1 MVCSTSPPATIGT
14 LESLDRSSCRMSWV
28 SLVGKGLFSGAI
40 IVTASE
46 IAKRSATFGAL
57 VVSLPLASI
66 MAMTILYQDTRDTAQ
81 VADFAE
87 AIVWLMIPSLMI
99 FLVTPWMLRRDY
111 AFEVSMTA
119 GIVCTIVL
127 YAVGAWAAQSIGQ
140 VS

>member
-1 MVCSTSPPATIGT
+1 M
-14 LESLDRSSCRMSWV
+14 
-28 SLVGKGLFSGAI
+28 
-40 IVTASE
+40 
-46 IAKRSATFGAL
+46 
-57 VVSLPLASI
+57 SLPLASI

-111 AFEVSMTA
+111 AFEVSMAA

>member
-1 MVCSTSPPATIGT
+1 
-14 LESLDRSSCRMSWV
+14 MSWV

-119 GIVCTIVL
+119 GIVCTIIL
-127 YAVGAWAAQSIGQ
+127 YAVGAWAAQSVGQ

>member
-1 MVCSTSPPATIGT
+1 
-14 LESLDRSSCRMSWV
+14 MSWV
-28 SLVGKGLFSGAI
+28 SLVGKGLFSGAV

-66 MAMTILYQDTRDTAQ
+66 MAMTILYQDTKDAAR

-87 AIVWLMIPSLMI
+87 GIIWLMIPSLVI
-99 FLVTPWMLRRDY
+99 FLITPWMLRRDY
-111 AFEVSMTA
+111 GFEVSMGA
-119 GIVCTIVL
+119 GIACTILL
-127 YAVGAWAAQSIGQ
+127 YGIGIWAAQSIGQ

>member
-1 MVCSTSPPATIGT
+1 MN
-14 LESLDRSSCRMSWV
+14 WV
-28 SLVGKGLFSGAI
+28 SLVGKGLFSGAV

-66 MAMTILYQDTRDTAQ
+66 MAMTILYQDTRDAAQ

-87 AIVWLMIPSLMI
+87 AIVWLMIPSLVI
-99 FLVTPWMLRRDY
+99 FILTPWMLRRDY
-111 AFEVSMTA
+111 SFEASMGA
-119 GIVCTIVL
+119 GILCTILL
-127 YAVGAWAAQSIGQ
+127 YGIGVWAAQTVGN

>member
-1 MVCSTSPPATIGT
+1 
-14 LESLDRSSCRMSWV
+14 MSWA
-28 SLVGKGLFSGAI
+28 SLIGKGLFSGAV

-46 IAKRSATFGAL
+46 IAKRSATFGAM
-57 VVSLPLASI
+57 VISLPLASI
-66 MAMTILYQDTRDTAQ
+66 MAMTVLYQDTKDTGQ

-99 FLVTPWMLRRDY
+99 FIVTPWMLRRDY
-111 AFEVSMTA
+111 GFGVSMAA

-127 YAVGAWAAQSIGQ
+127 YLAGAWAAQNIGQ

>member
-1 MVCSTSPPATIGT
+1 
-14 LESLDRSSCRMSWV
+14 MSWA

-66 MAMTILYQDTRDTAQ
+66 MAMAILYQDTRDTAQ

-111 AFEVSMTA
+111 GFEISMTV

-127 YAVGAWAAQSIGQ
+127 YAVGAWAAQSVGQ

>member
-1 MVCSTSPPATIGT
+1 
-14 LESLDRSSCRMSWV
+14 MSWV

-87 AIVWLMIPSLMI
+87 AIVCLMIPSLMI
-99 FLVTPWMLRRDY
+99 LLVTPWMLRWDY
-111 AFEVSMTA
+111 GFEISMTV

-127 YAVGAWAAQSIGQ
+127 YAVGAWAAQSVGQ

>member
-1 MVCSTSPPATIGT
+1 M
-14 LESLDRSSCRMSWV
+14 
-28 SLVGKGLFSGAI
+28 GKGLFSGAV

-46 IAKRSATFGAL
+46 IAKRSATFGAM

-66 MAMTILYQDTRDTAQ
+66 MAISILYQDTRDTTQ

-87 AIVWLMIPSLMI
+87 AIVWLMIPSLVI

-111 AFEVSMTA
+111 GFEVSMGT
-119 GIVCTIVL
+119 GIVCTIIL
-127 YAVGAWAAQSIGQ
+127 YAIGAWAAQSIGQ

>member
-1 MVCSTSPPATIGT
+1 
-14 LESLDRSSCRMSWV
+14 MSWV
-28 SLVGKGLFSGAI
+28 SLVGKGLFSGAV

-46 IAKRSATFGAL
+46 IAKRSATFGAM

-66 MAMTILYQDTRDTAQ
+66 MAMSILYQDTRDTAQ

-87 AIVWLMIPSLMI
+87 AIVWLMIPSLVI

-111 AFEVSMTA
+111 GFEVSMGT
-119 GIVCTIVL
+119 GIVCTIIL
-127 YAVGAWAAQSIGQ
+127 YAIGAWAAQSIGQ

>member
-1 MVCSTSPPATIGT
+1 M
-14 LESLDRSSCRMSWV
+14 
-28 SLVGKGLFSGAI
+28 GKGLFSGAI

-87 AIVWLMIPSLMI
+87 AIVWLMLPSLMI

-111 AFEVSMTA
+111 AFEVSMTV

>member
-1 MVCSTSPPATIGT
+1 
-14 LESLDRSSCRMSWV
+14 MSWV

-111 AFEVSMTA
+111 GFEISMT
-119 GIVCTIVL
+119 CLL
-127 YAVGAWAAQSIGQ
+127 YTSPSPRDA
-140 VS
+140 

>member
-1 MVCSTSPPATIGT
+1 
-14 LESLDRSSCRMSWV
+14 MSWV

-111 AFEVSMTA
+111 GFEVSMMA

-127 YAVGAWAAQSIGQ
+127 YAVGAWAAQSLGQ